1 MDESLRAHIDGYLL
15 QIETLVRHGCELS
28 ATLATDS
35 GNESTLVETR
45 IWQQDCA
52 ALVNQLSG
60 GVKAHW
66 LSRAYSG
73 ALLVRSAAGDIVVEA
88 RVADII
94 DRILDV
100 LGQAARSLSRMD
112 EDEAVS
118 SKAMPPTRRF
128 EFVHNVE
135 LRPILEQAYADS
147 RRALEEGRFG
157 PALITSCGILEA
169 IITDAV
175 EAGGGRLPPSREG
188 SADRRGLGGGG
199 QADPIADW
207 SFETRIAAAERAG
220 LIRGGCARL
229 PPVARRYRD
238 LTDAE
243 AELRQDADVSERDAR
258 LARQVLRV
266 VMRDLDPGR

>member
-1 MDESLRAHIDGYLL
+1 MDESLRAHRDGYLL
-15 QIETLVRHGCELS
+15 QIGTLVRHGRQLS
-28 ATLATDS
+28 ATLATDP
-35 GNESTLVETR
+35 GNGATLATTR

-73 ALLVRSAAGDIVVEA
+73 AFLVRSAAGDVVVEA

-94 DRILDV
+94 DRILDL
-100 LGQAARSLSRMD
+100 LGQAATSLSRMD

-128 EFVHNVE
+128 EFAHDVE
-135 LRPILEQAYADS
+135 LRPVLEEAYADS
-147 RRALEEGRFG
+147 RSAFEEGHYG
-157 PALITSCGILEA
+157 LALITSCGILEA
-169 IITDAV
+169 IITDAL
-175 EAGGGRLPPSREG
+175 EARDVHR
-188 SADRRGLGGGG
+188 
-199 QADPIADW
+199 QADQIAEW

-229 PPVARRYRD
+229 PPLARRYRD
-238 LTDAE
+238 LTDADG
-243 AELRQDADVSERDAR
+243 ELRQDTTVSERDAR
-258 LARQVLRV
+258 LAGQVLRV